1 VKDELSKSIDG
12 NRFNE
17 SLNASW
23 KLELECHANCHS
35 ALETIEGDAREE
47 PLPVSYQV
55 KYQFSQSI

>member
-12 NRFNE
+12 NRFND

-23 KLELECHANCHS
+23 NFNSSCHS
-35 ALETIEGDAREE
+35 ALETIGDAGEE

-55 KYQFSQSI
+55 KDELSKSIYSN